1 MSKAILGF
9 GVSVTR
15 LAALAGSKLAS
26 TPSNDDIVKLI
37 TDKHVWII
45 CICFSD
51 QKLYLPTCS
60 HNKIGT
66 TYCDHFSAK
75 DNLIKTSILF

>member
-26 TPSNDDIVKLI
+26 TPSNDDIVKFISIQCRIYLI
-37 TDKHVWII
+37 RNTNPISSTNRDKIKIHNIFIRSV
-45 CICFSD
+45 
-51 QKLYLPTCS
+51 YL
-60 HNKIGT
+60 
-66 TYCDHFSAK
+66 A
-75 DNLIKTSILF
+75 

>member
-26 TPSNDDIVKLI
+26 TPSNDDIVKFML
-37 TDKHVWII
+37 VCALQII
-45 CICFSD
+45 DWNVKIW
-51 QKLYLPTCS
+51 
-60 HNKIGT
+60 NK
-66 TYCDHFSAK
+66 
-75 DNLIKTSILF
+75 

>member
-37 TDKHVWII
+37 QAI
-45 CICFSD
+45 
-51 QKLYLPTCS
+51 
-60 HNKIGT
+60 
-66 TYCDHFSAK
+66 AK
-75 DNLIKTSILF
+75 CLKKVIELQVPLLHQNVTEY

>member
-26 TPSNDDIVKLI
+26 TPSNDDIVKYILM
-37 TDKHVWII
+37 
-45 CICFSD
+45 FS
-51 QKLYLPTCS
+51 
-60 HNKIGT
+60 
-66 TYCDHFSAK
+66 F
-75 DNLIKTSILF
+75 